1 MPIMIIASLLLLTLY
16 FSLHTLRYCC
26 RWKERERERKEKN
39 RHPPKL
45 PFHHAWTMM
54 QHSLYTG
61 GFDKDIIQLFQKT
74 FSDSE
79 GEKEGDA
86 IGELVQNFL
95 ENTPKQERRVFVTTT
110 TKNDKQEEVVV
121 VGGVIFSKLTLE
133 ESKINTWILSPA
145 AVATSMQGKGIGQG
159 LIHYAHSFLKKQ
171 EEVEQVVTYGDV
183 KFYSKV
189 GYKPITQDVIPS
201 PFKLTFPEGWL
212 GRSLVVL
219 EQDDG
224 NIMPVKPAKGKVY
237 CVEALNK
244 PQFW

>member
-1 MPIMIIASLLLLTLY
+1 MLLLTLY
-16 FSLHTLRYCC
+16 FCLHILFLRHCR
-26 RWKERERERKEKN
+26 RWKEREKERKEKN
-39 RHPPKL
+39 RHSKL
-45 PFHHAWTMM
+45 PFHAWTMM

-74 FSDSE
+74 FSHTE

-95 ENTPKQERRVFVTTT
+95 ENTPKQKLRVFVTTMT
-110 TKNDKQEEVVV
+110 SKNDQEVV

-171 EEVEQVVTYGDV
+171 EGVEQVVTYGDV

-189 GYKPITQDVIPS
+189 GYKPITQDMIPS

-219 EQDDG
+219 EQDEDG